1 LSNSRDG
8 FEVDLT
14 GYKERQSARLEPGK
28 YLVRITDAETG
39 ETKNHDPKVTLFY
52 TVVGTSFN
60 GQPLVD
66 TLTLTEKAL
75 FRVVKVMRAVGL
87 PVEKK
92 KVVIPFRQLLGR
104 TMCVTVADG
113 DEYNG
118 VVKSEVR
125 DYAPA
130 AMYVSEHGVPT
141 SESEAPA
148 ADAQGSPVTYQE
160 TEEKVDEASF
170 TEEKSDEFDGED
182 PWGSDARINGTEVE
196 LPAEEITL

>member
-1 LSNSRDG
+1 MSTSRDG

-66 TLTLTEKAL
+66 TLTLTDKAL

-87 PVEKK
+87 SVEKK
-92 KVVIPFRQLLGR
+92 KVVIPFKQLLGR
-104 TMCVTVADG
+104 TLCVTVADG

-130 AMYVSEHGVPT
+130 AMYEGAEVPVVVT
-141 SESEAPA
+141 ANEEIV
-148 ADAQGSPVTYQE
+148 DKIDYAQRD
-160 TEEKVDEASF
+160 EEQAWTKDLSKAH
-170 TEEKSDEFDGED
+170 EFDGED
-182 PWGSDARINGTEVE
+182 PWGSHDGEMA
-196 LPAEEITL
+196 LPSEDIQL

>member
-1 LSNSRDG
+1 MSNNKDG

-66 TLTLTEKAL
+66 TLTLTDKAL

-92 KVVIPFRQLLGR
+92 KVVIPFKQLLGR
-104 TMCVTVADG
+104 TLCITVADG

-130 AMYVSEHGVPT
+130 AMYDGGETPADAFTPMAEASQ
-141 SESEAPA
+141 EAPEA
-148 ADAQGSPVTYQE
+148 EDEKAW
-160 TEEKVDEASF
+160 TEELSKAHEL
-170 TEEKSDEFDGED
+170 DGED
-182 PWGSDARINGTEVE
+182 PWGSHAGGMA
-196 LPAEEITL
+196 LPSEDIQL

>member
-1 LSNSRDG
+1 MSNNKDG

-66 TLTLTEKAL
+66 TLTLTDKAL

-92 KVVIPFRQLLGR
+92 KVVIPFKQLLGR
-104 TMCVTVADG
+104 TLCVTVADG

-130 AMYVSEHGVPT
+130 AMYTAEQGEVAGEDPT
-141 SESEAPA
+141 GPE
-148 ADAQGSPVTYQE
+148 E
-160 TEEKVDEASF
+160 TETTSNTPVAEEQAW
-170 TEEKSDEFDGED
+170 TEELSKAHELDGED
-182 PWGSDARINGTEVE
+182 PWGSHAGGMA
-196 LPAEEITL
+196 LPSEDIQL